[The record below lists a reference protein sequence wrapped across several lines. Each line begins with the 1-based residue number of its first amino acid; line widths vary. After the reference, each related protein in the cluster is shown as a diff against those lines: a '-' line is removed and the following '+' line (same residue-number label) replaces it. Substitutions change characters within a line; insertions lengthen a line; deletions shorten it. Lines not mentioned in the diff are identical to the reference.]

1 MMDKTDLTLEEVIER
16 FALIQGISLEEA
28 KSLVGAVTVE
38 GVLKNIQDFT
48 INKIK
53 TAEIKLNRKQRRALQ
68 KKHKTKNV
76 PFSTSLQEEQEA
88 INDAARRLTYIDL
101 IQKLRKLNERKAK
114 ENENGETT
122 DTTD

>member
-76 PFSTSLQEEQEA
+76 PLCPHGRPIMLVYQQGKLESLF
-88 INDAARRLTYIDL
+88 ARR
-101 IQKLRKLNERKAK
+101 Q
-114 ENENGETT
+114 
-122 DTTD
+122 